1 MYVVIK
7 AFSDLQDPVKFR
19 EVKEGR
25 LPLRYREYKVG
36 EIYPHPDAPLPT
48 MSRIR
53 ELATGKNLI
62 NTPLI
67 AWVED
72 QTEETAPE
80 PAEEV
85 PAEEPAE
92 EVPAEE
98 PAEEVPEKAAPKR
111 KTRAKKE

>member
-36 EIYPHPDAPLPT
+36 DVYPHPDAPFPT

-53 ELATGKNLI
+53 ELATEKNLI
-62 NTPLI
+62 NAPLI
-67 AWVED
+67 VWVED

-80 PAEEV
+80 PAEE
-85 PAEEPAE
+85 PAEEPAGE
-92 EVPAEE
+92 A
-98 PAEEVPEKAAPKR
+98 PEKTTPKR

>member
-36 EIYPHPDAPLPT
+36 DVYPHPDAPFPT

-62 NTPLI
+62 NAPLI

-80 PAEEV
+80 PAEE
-85 PAEEPAE
+85 PAGEA
-92 EVPAEE
+92 
-98 PAEEVPEKAAPKR
+98 PEKTAPKR
-111 KTRAKKE
+111 KTRTKKE

>member
-19 EVKEGR
+19 TVKEGA

-36 EIYPHPDAPLPT
+36 EIYPHPNAPLPT

-80 PAEEV
+80 PEASAEEQEPKKA
-85 PAEEPAE
+85 PA
-92 EVPAEE
+92 
-98 PAEEVPEKAAPKR
+98 KR
-111 KTRAKKE
+111 KVSRAKKE

>member
-36 EIYPHPDAPLPT
+36 DVYPHPDAPFPT

-53 ELATGKNLI
+53 ELATEKNLI

-67 AWVED
+67 QWVKDPEPEQESD
-72 QTEETAPE
+72 IPKEPVE
-80 PAEEV
+80 PAEE
-85 PAEEPAE
+85 A
-92 EVPAEE
+92 
-98 PAEEVPEKAAPKR
+98 PEKTAPKR
-111 KTRAKKE
+111 KARAKKE

>member
-19 EVKEGR
+19 TVKEGA

-36 EIYPHPDAPLPT
+36 DIYPHPDAPLPT

-67 AWVED
+67 QWVDDPEPEQESD
-72 QTEETAPE
+72 IPKEPVEATEETQKKAP
-80 PAEEV
+80 V
-85 PAEEPAE
+85 
-92 EVPAEE
+92 
-98 PAEEVPEKAAPKR
+98 KR
-111 KTRAKKE
+111 KTSRAKKE

>member
-19 EVKEGR
+19 TVKEGA

-67 AWVED
+67 QWVKDPEPEQESD
-72 QTEETAPE
+72 IPKEPVEATEEAPKKT
-80 PAEEV
+80 PV
-85 PAEEPAE
+85 
-92 EVPAEE
+92 
-98 PAEEVPEKAAPKR
+98 KR
-111 KTRAKKE
+111 KTSRTKKE

>member
-7 AFSDLQDPVKFR
+7 AFSDLADPVKFR

-36 EIYPHPDAPLPT
+36 DVYPHPDAPFPT
-48 MSRIR
+48 QERVA
-53 ELATGKNLI
+53 ELAGSSNTQG
-62 NTPLI
+62 TPLI

-72 QTEETAPE
+72 QIEEQTEDQI
-80 PAEEV
+80 
-85 PAEEPAE
+85 EEPAGE
-92 EVPAEE
+92 A
-98 PAEEVPEKAAPKR
+98 PEKTTPKR

>member
-1 MYVVIK
+1 
-7 AFSDLQDPVKFR
+7 
-19 EVKEGR
+19 
-25 LPLRYREYKVG
+25 
-36 EIYPHPDAPLPT
+36 
-48 MSRIR
+48 MSRIK

-80 PAEEV
+80 PAEE
-85 PAEEPAE
+85 PAEEPAGE
-92 EVPAEE
+92 A
-98 PAEEVPEKAAPKR
+98 PEKTTPKR

>member
-19 EVKEGR
+19 TVKEGL

-80 PAEEV
+80 PVEELAEE
-85 PAEEPAE
+85 A
-92 EVPAEE
+92 
-98 PAEEVPEKAAPKR
+98 PEKTAPKR
-111 KTRAKKE
+111 KVSRTKKE

>member
-7 AFSDLQDPVKFR
+7 AFSDLTDPVKFR

-36 EIYPHPDAPLPT
+36 DVYPHPDAPFPT
-48 MSRIR
+48 QERVA
-53 ELATGKNLI
+53 ELAGSSNKQG
-62 NTPLI
+62 TPLI

-80 PAEEV
+80 PV
-85 PAEEPAE
+85 EEPVE
-92 EVPAEE
+92 EA
-98 PAEEVPEKAAPKR
+98 PEKTAPKR
-111 KTRAKKE
+111 KARTKKE

>member
-53 ELATGKNLI
+53 ELATEKNLI

-72 QTEETAPE
+72 QTEETVPE
-80 PAEEV
+80 PVEEPV
-85 PAEEPAE
+85 EEPAE
-92 EVPAEE
+92 EA
-98 PAEEVPEKAAPKR
+98 PEKTAPKR
-111 KTRAKKE
+111 KTRTKKE

>member
-36 EIYPHPDAPLPT
+36 DVYPHPDAPFPT
-48 MSRIR
+48 QKRVA
-53 ELATGKNLI
+53 ELAGSSNKQG
-62 NTPLI
+62 TPLI

-72 QTEETAPE
+72 QIEDQTEDQI
-80 PAEEV
+80 
-85 PAEEPAE
+85 EEPAE
-92 EVPAEE
+92 EA
-98 PAEEVPEKAAPKR
+98 PEKTAPKR
-111 KTRAKKE
+111 KARAKKE